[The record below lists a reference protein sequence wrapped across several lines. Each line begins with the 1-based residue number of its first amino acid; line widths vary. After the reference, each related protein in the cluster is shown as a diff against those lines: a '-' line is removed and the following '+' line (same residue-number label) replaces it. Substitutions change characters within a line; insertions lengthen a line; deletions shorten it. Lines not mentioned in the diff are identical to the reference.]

1 MMKRCL
7 YCNRPIRPSASLEEK
22 ESEWHTECAQE
33 FFGFLE
39 VPKLD
44 LDSKTIEELA
54 KRTIMQGLTVP
65 GVQKKISLHLSR
77 DGQPRL
83 TLVDYPSGYILKP
96 QNKEYPWLPEFEE
109 TAMRMA
115 VAAGIRTVPFALIR
129 MEDQYAYITRRIDRC
144 KQGKLAMEDFC
155 QLTGRLTRDKYR
167 GSYEAIGRK
176 IAEYSMQPGLDLTI
190 LFSLLVFSFI
200 TGNSDLHLK
209 NVSLIEERP
218 GSREYSLSKIY
229 DILPVNI
236 VLPSDQEETAL
247 TLNGKKKNLHR
258 KDFLQFALRVGLQ
271 KKQAERL
278 LDQMLAQ
285 EKKILAELN
294 CSRLPKQEQAAWKD
308 LIMERCSRLRKNN

>member
-1 MMKRCL
+1 
-7 YCNRPIRPSASLEEK
+7 
-22 ESEWHTECAQE
+22 
-33 FFGFLE
+33 
-39 VPKLD
+39 
-44 LDSKTIEELA
+44 
-54 KRTIMQGLTVP
+54 
-65 GVQKKISLHLSR
+65 
-77 DGQPRL
+77 
-83 TLVDYPSGYILKP
+83 
-96 QNKEYPWLPEFEE
+96 
-109 TAMRMA
+109 
-115 VAAGIRTVPFALIR
+115 

-176 IAEYSMQPGLDLTI
+176 ISEYSLKSGLDLTI
-190 LFSLLVFSFI
+190 LFSLLVFSFM

-209 NVSLIEERP
+209 NLSLIEERP

-258 KDFLQFALRVGLQ
+258 KDFLQFAFHVGLQ
-271 KKQAERL
+271 KKQAEGL

-285 EKKILAELN
+285 EKKILTELGR
-294 CSRLPKQEQAAWKD
+294 SRLPEQEKFSWKE
-308 LIMERCSRLRKNN
+308 LIMKRSKQLKKEN